1 MGAQRASWQAAFAAE
16 MAWLSKQEHLQAL
29 LDLVKA
35 FETIPHDLVAKAAME
50 KGYNLV
56 ILRLSFAAYRLQ
68 RAVGIDGV
76 FFTKDPGSARHHC
89 WIGICDVG
97 AGRTPARS
105 NGTRPAEVVSIIS
118 QLEIVR

>member
-16 MAWLSKQEHLQAL
+16 MAGLSKQEHLQAL

-76 FFTKDPGSARHHC
+76 FSRRIRAVRGITAGSGMATTALRT
-89 WIGICDVG
+89 
-97 AGRTPARS
+97 RRETPA
-105 NGTRPAEVVSIIS
+105 
-118 QLEIVR
+118 